1 MKLRVAPFLS
11 LLALLLLCPS
21 ARSAQATAN
30 KDASIHKQFV
40 LHSGS
45 KGEPYTLL
53 YPIELTRPGEIAVYA
68 RSSELVPEP
77 KNDQFEPL
85 RVVLVDARAFK
96 EMKPEE
102 WRQWVI
108 KANKFNPLEWVAG
121 DEIRSFVKGV
131 KHLFGKKEKPPKYFH
146 GQIACGR
153 EDQSESI
160 RHGVDDPELKT
171 TGGRY
176 VVILRNVA
184 NLKATG
190 TILIRYPGEV
200 SELDPEVEKSFK
212 VKPDLVVEKL
222 SLNTR
227 GQVLAQVTNQGK
239 GELRPIKW
247 QLKGLEAVTFT
258 LEIAGRNFGVTL
270 PSLDPEMA
278 LRQPGGT
285 VTYLFEKPILDEP
298 TRVTALIDGNDKVAE
313 ENERNNRLSALLTPR
328 DGDRH
333 KRDPKETTPAGLPDL
348 RVTSIRLDARRHV
361 IIEVTNQGPA
371 GLDATLWSTP
381 DKAPDLHL
389 KMDGHG
395 WSRVPLGNL
404 DPRKEL
410 TRPGGVAVYDTAYVL
425 KTAVTIDAAVDTANL
440 VVEANEG
447 NNTLATAL
455 RP

>member
-1 MKLRVAPFLS
+1 MNLQVVPFLS
-11 LLALLLLCPS
+11 FLTLLSLCPS
-21 ARSAQATAN
+21 ANSAQAQEDKA
-30 KDASIHKQFV
+30 ASIHKQFV
-40 LHSGS
+40 LHNGS
-45 KGEPYTLL
+45 KGEPFTLL
-53 YPIELTRPGEIAVYA
+53 YPIELTRPGEIVVYA
-68 RSSELVPEP
+68 RTSELDPEP
-77 KNDQFEPL
+77 KNDRFEPL
-85 RVVLVDARAFK
+85 RVILVDARAFK

-131 KHLFGKKEKPPKYFH
+131 KHLFGKKEKPPAYFH

-153 EDQSESI
+153 EEQGESI
-160 RHGVDDPELKT
+160 KHGVDDPELNT

-184 NLKATG
+184 DLKAKG

-200 SELDPEVEKSFK
+200 SELDPEVEKGFK

-227 GQVLAQVTNQGK
+227 GQVVAQVANQGK

-258 LEIAGRNFGVTL
+258 LEVADRKYGATL
-270 PSLDPEMA
+270 PLFDPGMA

-298 TRVTALIDGNDKVAE
+298 TRVTALIDGNDKVVE
-313 ENERNNRLSALLTPR
+313 ENERNNRLTALLTPG
-328 DGDRH
+328 DGTRH
-333 KRDPKETTPAGLPDL
+333 KREPKEASPAGLPDL
-348 RVTSIRLDARRHV
+348 RVTSVRLNARKHV
-361 IIEVTNQGPA
+361 LIEVTNQGTA
-371 GLDATLWSTP
+371 GLDTALWSTP
-381 DKAPDLHL
+381 EKAPDLHL
-389 KMDGHG
+389 KMDGRG
-395 WSRVPLGNL
+395 WARVALGNL

-410 TRPGGVAVYDTAYVL
+410 TRPGGVAVYDTGYLL
-425 KTAVTIDAAVDTANL
+425 KSVVTIDATADTTNL
-440 VVEANEG
+440 VNEADEG
-447 NNTLATAL
+447 NNTLTITL